1 MRQTLL
7 FLGMLL
13 LGTSCLRY
21 SFSGVAI
28 PPEVRTIHIPLFPDQ
43 SGSGLTDLSN
53 QLNAALVDRFVNQTR
68 LLLINDA
75 SAADIVIEGAITG
88 YRNLPFVIAGNQQT
102 SLNRITVTVRAS
114 IRYRTED
121 RERWNKGFIGTGDF
135 DPASDPIRGEENA
148 AAESMDKI
156 AQNMFS
162 DSIGRW

>member
-1 MRQTLL
+1 MRQAL
-7 FLGMLL
+7 LL
-13 LGTSCLRY
+13 LGLALLGSACLRY
-21 SFSGVAI
+21 SFSGAAI
-28 PPEVRTIHIPLFPDQ
+28 PPEIRTIHIPLFPDQ

-68 LLLINDA
+68 LRLVNDPT
-75 SAADIVIEGAITG
+75 SADIVIEGAITG
-88 YRNLPFVIAGNQQT
+88 YRNVPFVIAGNQQT
-102 SLNRITVTVRAS
+102 SLNRITVNVRAS

-135 DPASDPIRGEENA
+135 DPAADPIRGEENA